1 MLSKIEGMTE
11 LLSKLDSVE
20 VINLS
25 KALNRASLVIEN
37 QAREN
42 APIDTGELRR
52 SISHEVQGNEAVVGT
67 NLFYAPYVHI
77 GTGIWSSE
85 GTGRTDVPW
94 SYQDE
99 EGKWHSTVGQKPQPF
114 LTDALHEKRDEALNE
129 FREELKR
136 QLKELEK

>member
-1 MLSKIEGMTE
+1 MSSIKGLDE
-11 LLSKLDSVE
+11 LLKDFDSIKK
-20 VINLS
+20 INLS

-42 APIDTGELRR
+42 APIETGELRR
-52 SISHEVQGNEAVVGT
+52 SITHEVEGNDAYVGT
-67 NLFYAPYVHI
+67 MLYYAPYVHI

-94 SYQDE
+94 VYKDE
-99 EGKWHSTVGQKPQPF
+99 KGEWHSTVGQKPQPF
-114 LTDALHEKRDEALNE
+114 LTDALHEKGRDAQEE
-129 FREELKR
+129 FARELER